1 MPTPTFE
8 CSCCGKSLPG
18 PPLSWHFEAPAI
30 WYSIPTDEVPERGQ
44 LGSEQCVID
53 YEHFF
58 VRGLIEIPVIDGGG
72 PFAWEVWVSL
82 SESNFRRAT
91 ELWNDSD
98 RVNEPAYFGWL
109 CNSIP
114 VYPEMLHVKTMVHSR
129 AGGVRP
135 FIELEPTDHPLSI
148 EQRNGITTQRVREIA
163 ERMYHHLDSKGP
175 E

>member
-53 YEHFF
+53 NEHFF
-58 VRGLIEIPVIDGGG
+58 VRGLIEIPEIDGGG
-72 PFAWEVWVSL
+72 PFAREVWVSL

-109 CNSIP
+109 C
-114 VYPEMLHVKTMVHSR
+114 K
-129 AGGVRP
+129 
-135 FIELEPTDHPLSI
+135 
-148 EQRNGITTQRVREIA
+148 QRVLEANPAADLELPR
-163 ERMYHHLDSKGP
+163 P
-175 E
+175 EKRNEKSCHGNCMTRLGRTSRSWG